1 MKTKEDRFKELLNN
15 YSIQISIDSFPN
27 KIEFFDKNGKWLIDY
42 EKQFLSTY
50 ISFDR
55 VWDVFEFEY
64 NMKNSDIKKFI
75 GQQLFN
81 NFKINKMIL
90 VVESSYEKE
99 ENVE

>member
-1 MKTKEDRFKELLNN
+1 MKSKEKRFKELLNN
-15 YSIQISIDSFPN
+15 YSIQISIDSFPD
-27 KIEFFDKNGKWLIDY
+27 KIEFFDENGKWLIDY

-81 NFKINKMIL
+81 HFKINKNFQVIG
-90 VVESSYEKE
+90 SSYEKE
-99 ENVE
+99 EFM